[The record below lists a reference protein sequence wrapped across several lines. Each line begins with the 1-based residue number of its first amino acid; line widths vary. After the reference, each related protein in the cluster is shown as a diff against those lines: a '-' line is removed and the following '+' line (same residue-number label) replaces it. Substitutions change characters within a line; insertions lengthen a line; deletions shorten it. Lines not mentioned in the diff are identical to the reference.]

1 MNNIASPCDIIMRQL
16 HTLKNLNNSRITI
29 IAGHYCIADDL
40 SDLSNE
46 GETEQFSFELG
57 VSTYKELK
65 VSGNMPTLV
74 LWINDIGINVEQR
87 KLLKESYVIPK
98 NYERILKEHSI
109 EKSEVSILF
118 ESTARNKAS
127 VLFRKSYKR
136 TPKKYKIFSSNEESL
151 VRCIDNSHCEVE
163 EDKKVYAISG
173 PDGLPIVMKEGN
185 NPKCN
190 LILGTLFYSIIKTY
204 KSDIILNIFNDIYID
219 RLRLGMFVGKNVY
232 DFNTRFINFFC
243 DEEKIY
249 YDM

>member
-1 MNNIASPCDIIMRQL
+1 MNTTALPCEEIMQHL
-16 HTLKNLNNSRITI
+16 DALKVLNNSNITI

-46 GETEQFSFELG
+46 GETERFSFELG
-57 VSTYKELK
+57 VMTYKKLK
-65 VSGNMPTLV
+65 SSAHTPTLV
-74 LWINDIGINVEQR
+74 LWINDIGINVDQR
-87 KLLKESYVIPK
+87 KALKENYVIPM
-98 NYERILKEHSI
+98 NYENILIDHKI

-136 TPKKYKIFSSNEESL
+136 TPEKYKIFSSNEESL
-151 VRCIDNSHCEVE
+151 VRCIDNSHCEIE
-163 EDKKVYAISG
+163 EDKKVYAIEG
-173 PDGLPIVMKEGN
+173 PDGLPIVMKEGT

-232 DFNTRFINFFC
+232 DFNTRFVNFFC

-249 YDM
+249 QDN